1 VRAALPLLVGAAV
14 LAASTGARA
23 QQQPGS
29 LGNYYDL
36 PDYGYFPA
44 APTAPAQSSPP
55 ATSPTAPGS
64 PTASATSMPIGGSAN
79 ASASPSTSS
88 ASAAPAPTYGGS
100 SVATSTFTYP
110 KGDMAGAKADA
121 KAVGTAQ
128 RQGSAQIATGTDLT
142 ATVPGYTGAT
152 LPQEAYADDPDAL
165 VANGAASAS
174 TSDAYRT
181 ITSPMRPAVTLDR
194 SVVSRGT
201 AIEDDPHAYT
211 SGEALAG
218 GTGSCTPLPPGS
230 AGTGFYEA
238 TCNVGTQVSQGTQS
252 CPITLTH
259 QLTEAHRYR
268 CTRLHARGRVCLQGT
283 ATNCTEPDFV
293 DEIVATGCASF
304 EESGI
309 CAIDEISSVM
319 IRAGSLRVAAT
330 YYETAEAS
338 CSAEVAP
345 AIRGGA
351 GTTNH
356 PIVSEYLG
364 LQKVYQG
371 STRDE
376 SQCEALGSDS
386 SCASP
391 VETCTSSD
399 PVTRVIDGMT
409 ITQPCWAWTRTYQCT
424 RFNQASDCSTLAGN
438 ASCTFQSETCLDD
451 PPSGACQ
458 VRERT
463 YKCPI
468 PGGAP
473 TQVPEYI
480 CGGDVYCINGECEP
494 IVREASTEFK
504 DALVGLHTL
513 GQANAEF
520 DEATLTLFS
529 GTRETCHKKLFGL
542 SNCCSGKGVP
552 LLTPFLCNSSE
563 RQLDTKDDAG
573 LCHKV
578 GSYCSDKVLGI
589 CVTQKTAY
597 CCFASKL
604 TRILQEQGRP
614 QLGLAWASPKNE
626 QCRGFTIDQ
635 FAMLDLS
642 RMDFSEVYAEFVD
655 AAKLPDEIETA
666 QQIQQRIE
674 DYYRLHGPN

>member
-1 VRAALPLLVGAAV
+1 MRAALPLLVGAAV
-14 LAASTGARA
+14 LAASPGARA

-36 PDYGYFPA
+36 PDYGYFPPA
-44 APTAPAQSSPP
+44 ATAPVHSPATPANPTVPGAPTASS
-55 ATSPTAPGS
+55 TPT
-64 PTASATSMPIGGSAN
+64 PTGGS
-79 ASASPSTSS
+79 SS
-88 ASAAPAPTYGGS
+88 ASTSPSSTRSTTAPPTYGGPS
-100 SVATSTFTYP
+100 AATTSFAYP
-110 KGDMAGAKADA
+110 KGDMAGAKAEA
-121 KAVGTAQ
+121 KVVGTAQ

-181 ITSPMRPAVTLDR
+181 ITSPMRPVVTLDR
-194 SVVSRGT
+194 SVVARGT

-211 SGEALAG
+211 SGQTLAG

-238 TCNVGTQVSQGTQS
+238 TCNVGTQVSQGPQS

-259 QLTEAHRYR
+259 KFGPGGHQYR
-268 CTRLHARGRVCLQGT
+268 CTRWHQQGRVCWQGT
-283 ATNCTEPDFV
+283 ASNCTEPDFV
-293 DEIVATGCASF
+293 DEIVASGCDAF
-304 EESGI
+304 EQSGV
-309 CAIDEISSVM
+309 CAMDPGSRIQIT
-319 IRAGSLRVAAT
+319 AGSLRVAPT
-330 YYETAEAS
+330 YYETFTAT
-338 CSAEVAP
+338 CSSQVTP
-345 AIRGGA
+345 TRS
-351 GTTNH
+351 GTGSNTY
-356 PIVSEYLG
+356 PIISEYLG
-364 LQKVYQG
+364 LQRAYLG
-371 STRDE
+371 SVRDE
-376 SQCEALGSDS
+376 SQCQALGADS
-386 SCASP
+386 NCGNP

-399 PVTRVIDGMT
+399 PVTRVIDGVS

-424 RFNQASDCSTLAGN
+424 QFSQASDCSTLEGN
-438 ASCTFQSETCLDD
+438 ASCTLQSETCLDD

-473 TQVPEYI
+473 TQAPEYI
-480 CGGDVYCINGECEP
+480 CGGDVYCINGDCEP

-552 LLTPFLCNSSE
+552 LLTPFLCDSSE

-642 RMDFSEVYAEFVD
+642 SMDFSEVYAEFVD
-655 AAKLPDEIETA
+655 AAKLPDEIKTA